1 MKYRVLGRTKLKVS
15 EIGLGGHEYR
25 RWLPGQRDM
34 ERFNLTQHERN
45 KLIKRAVDA
54 GINYFDTTHAE
65 EAESLGLALKALNR
79 RDDLHMAI
87 MIFHLFRRM
96 SEKPPSEWR
105 QIIIDD
111 IEEKLK
117 LVNTDYADILTILD
131 PENYYSP
138 ERLTAALEVFKELK
152 KEGRIGFLG
161 ASSHQ
166 LSFLAEVMR
175 RYDCF
180 DTVMVRY
187 NYHLQEA
194 RDVLFPLAKV
204 LDVGVVI
211 MKPFA
216 WPYYGIPFARF
227 GPVEGEQG
235 ASTPAQTCL
244 RWILRSP
251 EVATVV
257 PGMNDIA
264 ELEEN
269 LGAVTIEEG
278 EIDEKILA
286 RYLQVAQSE
295 GKSRLKAMLDDPCLD
310 ISHYAKR
317 ALTQLGE

>member
-1 MKYRVLGRTKLKVS
+1 MKYRILGRTKLKVS

-25 RWLPGQRDM
+25 RWLPGQRDI
-34 ERFNLTQHERN
+34 ERFNRTQHERN
-45 KLIKRAVDA
+45 ELIKRAVDA

-79 RDDLHMAI
+79 RDDLHIAI

-96 SEKPPSEWR
+96 SEKLPSEWR
-105 QIIIDD
+105 QMILDD
-111 IEEKLK
+111 VEEKLK
-117 LVNTDYADILTILD
+117 LLHTDYADILTILD
-131 PENYYSP
+131 PENHYSP
-138 ERLTAALEVFKELK
+138 EHLTAALETFRELK
-152 KEGRIGFLG
+152 RKGKIGFFG

-166 LSFLAEVMR
+166 PSFLAEVMR

-194 RDVLFPLAKV
+194 RDILFPLAKA

-216 WPYYGIPFARF
+216 WPYYGIPFTRF
-227 GPVEGEQG
+227 GPVEGEQDIY
-235 ASTPAQTCL
+235 TPAQTCL

-251 EVATVV
+251 EVAIVV
-257 PGMNDIA
+257 PGMNDMA

-269 LGAVTIEEG
+269 LGAITAEEG

-286 RYLQVAQSE
+286 RYLQAAQSQ
-295 GKSRLKAMLDDPCLD
+295 GKLKLKAMVKDPYLD
-310 ISHYAKR
+310 ISHYAKQ